1 MKCVSV
7 GLRCV
12 PVCLALA
19 LLFATQLT
27 FAASDTPDSPLGC
40 PPSRTLTAP
49 PSGEP
54 EFVLAEGP
62 QLVSE
67 RIAGPFDQP
76 RSLGFLPDGSYL
88 VAERPGRLLLVAATG
103 EARAISGVP
112 EVSTVGHG
120 GLIDLAVDPGYAEN
134 GTIYFSYLVGRE
146 EASSIRVMKAKLDER
161 SEALSGQQVLFES
174 TPGSRSDQIGGRI
187 ALTPDGYLFLTIGDR
202 WLGEPAQD
210 LTNHLGTVIR
220 IRTDGS
226 IPEDNPFRFGA
237 SARGRRSGATAIA
250 IRKVSPSMQRGASCG
265 PTSMVRKAAM
275 SSISFSAD
283 IITAGR

>member
-1 MKCVSV
+1 MKCILV

-12 PVCLALA
+12 SVCLALA

-27 FAASDTPDSPLGC
+27 LAASDTQDSPLGC

-54 EFVLAEGP
+54 ELVLAEGP
-62 QLVSE
+62 RLVSE

-103 EARAISGVP
+103 EARAIGGIP
-112 EVSTVGHG
+112 EVTTVGHG

-161 SEALSGQQVLFES
+161 GETLSGQQVLFES

-202 WLGEPAQD
+202 WLNEPAQD

-220 IRTDGS
+220 IRTDGT
-226 IPEDNPFRFGA
+226 IPEDNPFRFRVGA
-237 SARGRRSGATAIA
+237 RPEIWS
-250 IRKVSPSMQRGASCG
+250 
-265 PTSMVRKAAM
+265 
-275 SSISFSAD
+275 
-283 IITAGR
+283 